1 MYNCKHNTRVYIPM
15 VEDKI
20 PVRFTDNPSREY
32 EKIPSGWVKLSKKRK
47 GANDRSYLE
56 TSTRDCQCDPIEL
69 LQHNIDLSFEF
80 EKNRYF
86 HPYQQKYQDTFNNT
100 DSESDSEET
109 E

>member
-15 VEDKI
+15 LEDKM
-20 PVRFTDNPSREY
+20 PVRISDN
-32 EKIPSGWVKLSKKRK
+32 PSGWVKLSKKGK

-56 TSTRDCQCDPIEL
+56 TSTRDCVCDPIEL